1 MGGAVAE
8 VVGYPVALLIA
19 RVCPLFIRVPVSPS
33 PPRRRHLFFLARCR
47 WPRARCCR
55 CCIAVV
61 MDVVVVGVVVVVV
74 VDVAVVVAPSLVEIY
89 RMVVVLNTVMKTSQ

>member
-1 MGGAVAE
+1 
-8 VVGYPVALLIA
+8 
-19 RVCPLFIRVPVSPS
+19 
-33 PPRRRHLFFLARCR
+33 
-47 WPRARCCR
+47 
-55 CCIAVV
+55 